1 MEIADR
7 FDALAELSDNV
18 RTRFFIDG
26 VWQTPATQE
35 RFSLV
40 SPVTEEAQVEVPSGG
55 IADMEKAIAA
65 ASRAFQHG
73 PWPRM
78 FPAERASYLR
88 RIAAEIRE
96 RLPQFKRLWTAQIG
110 APMWMS
116 EAFLPS
122 APTHFD
128 YYASLAETFSFEDER
143 ETAFGRAKVVREPV
157 GVSALIIPWNSPLF
171 LLTQKLAP
179 ALLAGCTVVV
189 KPSPETPF
197 DALLIAE
204 CVEAAGIPAGV
215 VNIVPAGRET
225 GDWLIRQP
233 LIDKVSFTGSTA
245 AGRHIAAVCAD
256 RIARVSLEL
265 GGKSASILCDDA
277 DLSSWLETALPFTM
291 PIAGQVCFS
300 QTRILVPKR
309 RHKEIVEAYAE
320 ALSLRTLGD
329 PWDPAT
335 YMGPVASAKQ
345 RDRVLGYI
353 DLARKEGARPVIGGG
368 AAAAFNRGYFIEP
381 TIFDGVSNEMRI
393 AQEEVFGPVVCV
405 IDYESDEDAIR
416 IANASNFGLSGTV
429 YSRDVARAE
438 AIARQMRTGNVSING
453 LQVDPGVPFG
463 GYKQSGLG
471 REGGPEGLEPYLETK
486 AIYFS

>member
-1 MEIADR
+1 MDIADR
-7 FDALAELSDNV
+7 FDAQAELSDNV

-26 VWQTPATQE
+26 DWQVPAT
-35 RFSLV
+35 RNRCSLI
-40 SPVTEEAQVEVPSGG
+40 SPVTEEIQIEVPAGG
-55 IADMEKAIAA
+55 IADMESAVAA
-65 ASRAFQHG
+65 ASRAFLHG

-78 FPAERASYLR
+78 TPAERASCLR

-96 RLPQFKRLWTAQIG
+96 RLPLFKRLWTAQIG
-110 APMWMS
+110 APMWMA

-122 APTHFD
+122 APVHFE
-128 YYASLAETFSFEDER
+128 YFAGLADTFPFEEER
-143 ETAFGRAKVVREPV
+143 PTAFGYAKVVREPV
-157 GVSALIIPWNSPLF
+157 GVCALIVPWNSPLF

-179 ALLAGCTVVV
+179 ALLSGSTVVV
-189 KPSPETPF
+189 KPNPETPF

-204 CVEAAGIPAGV
+204 CVEAAGVPAGV
-215 VNIVPAGRET
+215 VNVIPADRET

-277 DLSSWLETALPFTM
+277 DLSAWLETALPFTM
-291 PIAGQVCFS
+291 PLAGQVCFS
-300 QTRILVPKR
+300 QTRVLVPRR
-309 RHKEIVEAYAE
+309 RHKEVVDAFAE
-320 ALSLRTLGD
+320 SLAQRTLGD

-335 YMGPVASAKQ
+335 YMGPVASAVQ
-345 RDRVLGYI
+345 RDRVLSYMEV
-353 DLARKEGARPVIGGG
+353 ARQEGARAVIGGG
-368 AAAAFNRGYFIEP
+368 ASTAFNRGYFIEP
-381 TIFDGVSNEMRI
+381 TIFEGVSNEMRI

-405 IDYESDEDAIR
+405 IDYDDDEEAIR
-416 IANASNFGLSGTV
+416 IANASNYGLSGTV
-429 YSRDVARAE
+429 YSRDLARAE
-438 AIARQMRTGNVSING
+438 AIARQIRTGNVSING
-453 LQVDPGVPFG
+453 LQVDPGIPFG
-463 GYKQSGLG
+463 GYKQSGFG